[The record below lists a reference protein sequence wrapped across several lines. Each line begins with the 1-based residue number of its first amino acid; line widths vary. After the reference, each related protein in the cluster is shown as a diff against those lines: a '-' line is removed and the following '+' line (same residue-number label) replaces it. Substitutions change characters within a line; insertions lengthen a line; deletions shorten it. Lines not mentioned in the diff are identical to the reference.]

1 MHPSKRP
8 LLQKL
13 RDHAQRL
20 KRETMAL
27 YFAARD
33 PATPWYAK
41 AFVAFVV
48 AYALSPID
56 PIPDFIPVLGFVDE
70 IILLP
75 FALAFAIRLIPPSV
89 MKAARIRASEEI
101 SGQRPRSYTAAV
113 VIVMLWITAIVLTSW
128 VVYRAW

>member
-1 MHPSKRP
+1 
-8 LLQKL
+8 
-13 RDHAQRL
+13 
-20 KRETMAL
+20 MAL

-41 AFVAFVV
+41 AFVAFIV

-56 PIPDFIPVLGFVDE
+56 PIPDFIPVLGFLDE

-75 FALAFAIRLIPPSV
+75 FALAFAIRLIPTPI
-89 MKAARIRASEEI
+89 MDAARLRAMEEM
-101 SGQRPRSYTAAV
+101 SGERPRSYTAAV
-113 VIVMLWITAIVLTSW
+113 IIVMLWITAVVLTGW

>member
-1 MHPSKRP
+1 M
-8 LLQKL
+8 LQKL

-89 MKAARIRASEEI
+89 MEAARIRASEEI

>member
-1 MHPSKRP
+1 
-8 LLQKL
+8 
-13 RDHAQRL
+13 
-20 KRETMAL
+20 MAL

-41 AFVAFVV
+41 AFIAFVV

-75 FALAFAIRLIPPSV
+75 FALAFAIRLIPSSV
-89 MKAARIRASEEI
+89 MDAARIRASEEI

>member
-1 MHPSKRP
+1 MDPPKRP
-8 LLQKL
+8 LLQRL
-13 RDHAQRL
+13 RDRAQRL

-41 AFVAFVV
+41 AFIAFVV

-56 PIPDFIPVLGFVDE
+56 PIPDFIPLLGFVDE

-75 FALAFAIRLIPPSV
+75 FALAFAIRLIPSSI
-89 MKAARIRASEEI
+89 MDAARIRASEEI

>member
-89 MKAARIRASEEI
+89 MEAARIRASEEI

>member
-1 MHPSKRP
+1 MNPSKRP

-13 RDHAQRL
+13 RGHAQRL

-56 PIPDFIPVLGFVDE
+56 PIPDFIPMLGLLDE

-75 FALAFAIRLIPPSV
+75 FALAFAIRLIPAPV
-89 MKAARIRASEEI
+89 MAAARLRASEEM
-101 SGQRPRSYTAAV
+101 SGQRPRSYTAAA
-113 VIVMLWITAIVLTSW
+113 VIVAIWIAAIVLISW

>member
-1 MHPSKRP
+1 MQR
-8 LLQKL
+8 L
-13 RDHAQRL
+13 RDHARRV

-41 AFVAFVV
+41 AFLMFAV

-56 PIPDFIPVLGFVDE
+56 PIPDFIPVLGLIDE
-70 IILLP
+70 LILLP
-75 FALAFAIRLIPPSV
+75 LALALALKLVPAPV
-89 MKAARIRASEEI
+89 MQTARARADAEM
-101 SGQRPRSYTAAV
+101 SGARPRSYTAAV
-113 VIVMLWITAIVLTSW
+113 VIVLIWLSAIMLTTW